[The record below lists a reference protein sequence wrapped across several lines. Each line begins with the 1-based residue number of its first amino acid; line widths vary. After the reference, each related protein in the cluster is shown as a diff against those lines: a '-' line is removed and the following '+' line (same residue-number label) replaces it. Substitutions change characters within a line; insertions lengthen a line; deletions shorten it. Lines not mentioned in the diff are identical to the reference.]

1 MTWAWEGPGAAL
13 LLWMC
18 LCKLWTTLEVEFL
31 PVYTPSEEE
40 KSDPY
45 LYAENVRNLMA
56 EALAVSV

>member
-18 LCKLWTTLEVEFL
+18 LCKLWTTLE
-31 PVYTPSEEE
+31 VYTPSEEE